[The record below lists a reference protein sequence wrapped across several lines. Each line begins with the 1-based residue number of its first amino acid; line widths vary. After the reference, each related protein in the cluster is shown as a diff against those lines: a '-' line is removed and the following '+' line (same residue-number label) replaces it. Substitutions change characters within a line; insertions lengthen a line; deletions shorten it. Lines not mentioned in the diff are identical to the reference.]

1 MTPIRGPQ
9 NRVMRRVMLAW
20 QSAWPCCALLAF
32 AGLAAVRSIPAGY
45 ARAVVAVPVL
55 LLVPG
60 TLTLGA
66 IFGVRRRPRGTAFI
80 CLAALLGVAWTAFAL
95 LVLYLLGVLIAA
107 RSTYLCLLAASA
119 ALAILAQG
127 RIVIERRAANR
138 QAPGRSGPADPDSPD
153 AQADTGQTS
162 AQGSWY
168 YAIAAIMGGLSLL
181 AGGAYAV
188 DHFSR
193 SAPVGYTWIAWS
205 GPQVTGVLNISP
217 AGNTLPFQIVHQQ
230 PDTTAFTLAADW
242 LGTPSRPMAGPL
254 DLTIGP
260 DQTFHGDLFIPPLKN
275 GCTYRIVVTLTAAQP
290 TANLAQEPQTWS
302 INADV
307 RDPAK
312 SAKTCPSP

>member
-1 MTPIRGPQ
+1 MH
-9 NRVMRRVMLAW
+9 RVMVVW
-20 QSAWPCCALLAF
+20 QWVWPWCALLAF

-95 LVLYLLGVLIAA
+95 LILYLLGVLIAA
-107 RSTYLCLLAASA
+107 RSTYLCLLAACA
-119 ALAILAQG
+119 GLAILTEA
-127 RIVIERRAANR
+127 RTVIERLAAGR
-138 QAPGRSGPADPDSPD
+138 QAIGRSDLADPDSPE
-153 AQADTGQTS
+153 AQTGTDQMS
-162 AQGSWY
+162 APASWS
-168 YAIAAIMGGLSLL
+168 YAIAAIVGGLSLL

-193 SAPVGYTWIAWS
+193 PAPVGYTWIAWS
-205 GPQVTGVLNISP
+205 GPPLTGTMNISP

-230 PDTTAFTLAADW
+230 PDAAAFQLEADW

-254 DLTIGP
+254 ALTIGP
-260 DQTFHGDLFIPPLKN
+260 DQTFHGDLYVPPLRN

-290 TANLAQEPQTWS
+290 TANPAQDPQTWS

-312 SAKTCPSP
+312 STKTCS